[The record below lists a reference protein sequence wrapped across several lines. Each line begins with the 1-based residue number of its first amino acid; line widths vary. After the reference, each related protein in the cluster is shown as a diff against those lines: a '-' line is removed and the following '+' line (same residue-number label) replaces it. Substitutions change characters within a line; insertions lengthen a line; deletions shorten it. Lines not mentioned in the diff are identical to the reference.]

1 MEAITSLL
9 AVITGLLLRLALPIV
24 GTAILIYLLRKLDAH
39 WQTQAQLTPI
49 PMEKVECWKVKG
61 CSLEQQKTASRLLL
75 PYPVGRFNAFQM
87 DICVK
92 NVSLVRFSRMQRA
105 QHSRLNPGECKT

>member
-75 PYPVGRFNAFQM
+75 PVLLILLLLPLLLLSPGPQPSMPA
-87 DICVK
+87 
-92 NVSLVRFSRMQRA
+92 L
-105 QHSRLNPGECKT
+105 RLLLT